1 MEIKKEVIANEVS
14 TAIDTKQSLQCNKDI
29 LPNSEEF
36 INDFERMQREML
48 KQLQP
53 SYLKTISM
61 PELYD
66 QVFEVQIPLI
76 EGLLYRG
83 TYLFVGSPKVGKS
96 FMMAQ
101 LAYHVSTGLPLW
113 NYKVRR
119 STVLYFAL
127 EDDYA
132 RLQQRMFKM
141 FGAEETED
149 LYFATEC
156 KTVND
161 GLDEQIRGF
170 LMEHPDTGLIIIDT
184 LKKVREVGGAE
195 YSYASDYDIVSRL
208 KALADNYKV
217 TMLIVHH
224 TRKQKADDVFDT
236 ISGTNGLLGAA
247 DGAFVLSKDKR
258 TVGTATLEVT
268 GRDQEDMKITL
279 TKDKKTLVWNFEK
292 SETEIDIEPPD
303 PLLEKLNEIIFSESN
318 QWNGT
323 ASELAV
329 ALDEK
334 IPPNVLSLRL
344 SINANS
350 LYKDYGIIFQK
361 GRAHSGRKVTLRKE
375 I

>member
-1 MEIKKEVIANEVS
+1 METKKEVIANEVS
-14 TAIDTKQSLQCNKDI
+14 TAIDTKQSPQCNNNI

-61 PELYD
+61 PELYN
-66 QVFEVQIPLI
+66 QVFEVQTPLI

-113 NYKVRR
+113 NYKVRK

-170 LMEHPDTGLIIIDT
+170 LTEHPDTGLIIIDT

-279 TKDKKTLVWNFEK
+279 TKDKQTLVWNFEK

-318 QWNGT
+318 QWDGT
-323 ASELAV
+323 ASELAIV
-329 ALDEK
+329 LGEK

-344 SINANS
+344 STNANR
-350 LYKDYGIIFQK
+350 LYKDYGIRYQNS
-361 GRAHSGRKVTLRKE
+361 RTHSGRKVTLSKE
-375 I
+375 V

>member
-1 MEIKKEVIANEVS
+1 MENKKEVIANEVS
-14 TAIDTKQSLQCNKDI
+14 TAIDTKQSPQCNNDI
-29 LPNSEEF
+29 LPNQKEF

-48 KQLQP
+48 KQLHP
-53 SYLKTISM
+53 LYLKTISM
-61 PELYD
+61 AELYD
-66 QVFEVQIPLI
+66 QVFEVQPPLI

-83 TYLFVGSPKVGKS
+83 TYLYVGSPKVGKS

-113 NYKVRR
+113 NYKVRK

-132 RLQQRMFKM
+132 RLQRRMFKM
-141 FGAEETED
+141 FGAEETEN

-161 GLDEQIRGF
+161 GLDVQIRGF
-170 LMEHPDTGLIIIDT
+170 LTEHPDTGLIIIDT
-184 LKKVREVGGAE
+184 LKKVREVGGSE

-208 KALADNYKV
+208 KSLADNYKV

-279 TKDKKTLVWNFEK
+279 MKDKQTLLWNFEK

-323 ASELAV
+323 ASELAI
-329 ALDEK
+329 LLGEE

-344 SINANS
+344 STNANR
-350 LYKDYGIIFQK
+350 LYKDYGIRYQNS
-361 GRAHSGRKVTLRKE
+361 RTHSGRKVTLSKE
-375 I
+375 V